1 MILMKINKSSENII
15 ICYYFKNV
23 GLNQNYEQL
32 FQDFKI
38 QLSNYL
44 SRSLISL

>member
-1 MILMKINKSSENII
+1 MKINKSSENI

-23 GLNQNYEQL
+23 GLNQKYEQL

-44 SRSLISL
+44 SRNLISL